1 MLGGSLDRKTVV
13 ELKKMLSAKGISD
26 LSGRKADLIARLNGE
41 DSDDEDDKIVLS
53 AANSPAKPAVK
64 SASDVKKGGG
74 MRWVRH
80 GGHKLISAPRGPRRH
95 VFWRCSAPRRMLL
108 Y

>member
-64 SASDVKKGGG
+64 SASVVKKGGG
-74 MRWVRH
+74 V
-80 GGHKLISAPRGPRRH
+80 
-95 VFWRCSAPRRMLL
+95 
-108 Y
+108 

>member
-41 DSDDEDDKIVLS
+41 DSDDDDKLCLS

-64 SASDVKKGGG
+64 STSVVKKGG
-74 MRWVRH
+74 V
-80 GGHKLISAPRGPRRH
+80 
-95 VFWRCSAPRRMLL
+95 
-108 Y
+108 